1 MQECQSSSFICTDL
15 LKQKKKHA
23 SCDLSVG
30 NKAKMQLLTY
40 LFFFYVG
47 RGSVCTLN
55 MNSYVL
61 QFNRLSNS
69 ACRGTFIEFRNGMLN
84 ISPIGRNCTV
94 EERIEFSEIDK
105 VEYFTNGAL
114 IETKSVNLFV
124 ASIYRCAGR
133 STQEH
138 HSSAIYTFLFFFF

>member
-1 MQECQSSSFICTDL
+1 
-15 LKQKKKHA
+15 
-23 SCDLSVG
+23 
-30 NKAKMQLLTY
+30 
-40 LFFFYVG
+40 
-47 RGSVCTLN
+47 
-55 MNSYVL
+55 
-61 QFNRLSNS
+61 
-69 ACRGTFIEFRNGMLN
+69 MLN

-114 IETKSVNLFV
+114 IETKSENLFV